1 MNLTVEQIRSI
12 AMGAARVEDQ
22 DGVIRLY
29 RFTKEQEEFYKERSQ
44 DFYQKSFATSGIRL
58 DFTTNSRT
66 LEMDVEVESGSSRK
80 FFNFDIYR
88 NGEQIGQLGSE
99 TENNGRFSGSFDLG
113 EGDKVL
119 RIYCPWSVTAKL
131 LRFSLDDGATVIPST
146 RPYKMLIYGDS
157 ITHGYDALS
166 PSHTYAS
173 LLADAL
179 NADAYN
185 KGIGAEVFCPG
196 LAEISDDIQP
206 DYISVAY
213 GTNDWSHKTL
223 ADLERDGNA
232 FYEALSRRNPQA
244 KIFAITPIW
253 RADWEKETK
262 AGNFFDLPA
271 LFDRMAENLPN
282 VTVIHGIDLVPK
294 ERQYFLDKFL
304 HPNDEGFAHYF
315 NNLFAEIQKHL

>member
-1 MNLTVEQIRSI
+1 MNLTAEQLRSV
-12 AMGAARVEDQ
+12 AMGAARVEEQ
-22 DGVIRLY
+22 DGAIRLY
-29 RFTKEQEEFYKERSQ
+29 RFTKEQEELYKERSK
-44 DFYQKSFATSGIRL
+44 DFYKKSFATAGIRL

-66 LEMDVEVESGSSRK
+66 LELDVEVESGSSRK

-88 NGEQIGQLGSE
+88 NGERIGQLGSL

-119 RIYCPWSVTAKL
+119 RVYCPWSVTSKL
-131 LRFSLDDGATVIPST
+131 LRFSLDDGATLIPST
-146 RPYKMLIYGDS
+146 RPHKMLIYGDS

-166 PSHTYAS
+166 PSNAYAS

-185 KGIGAEVFCPG
+185 KGIGGETFFPALAEV
-196 LAEISDDIQP
+196 SDDIEP

-223 ADLERDGNA
+223 ADLERDGTE
-232 FYEALSRRNPQA
+232 FYRALSHRNPSA

-253 RADWEKETK
+253 RGDWERQTK
-262 AGNFFDLPA
+262 AGKFYDLPS
-271 LFDRMAENLPN
+271 LFDRMTEGLPN
-282 VTVIHGIDLVPK
+282 VTVIRGIDLVPK
-294 ERQYFLDKFL
+294 ERKYFKDEYL
-304 HPNDEGFAHYF
+304 HPNDEGFAYYYQ
-315 NNLFAEIQKHL
+315 NLIAEIKKHL